1 MNNSDFQR
9 RISQTDKPVIVDF
22 WAPWCVPCRFTKP
35 ILEKLA
41 SEYNAKVDFLAVNA
55 DEARDLSDQFEI
67 VGIPT
72 VLALHEVKVLGSITG
87 AQNESGYRA
96 MFESLLNGKEVKI
109 QLSASDRMLRLTAGT
124 LLVMIGISTS
134 SWFVLGM
141 GGVVAFLAVYDRCP
155 LWAGITKQWKKT
167 GMD

>member
-22 WAPWCVPCRFTKP
+22 WAPWCVPCRITKP

-55 DEARDLSDQFEI
+55 DEARDLSDQFDI

-72 VLALHEVKVLGSITG
+72 VLALHEGKVLGRITG

-109 QLSASDRMLRLTAGT
+109 QLSASDRILRLTAGT

-134 SWFVLGM
+134 SWLVLGM